1 MSARKK
7 IMLLGDI
14 GVGKTSLIRRLVL
27 DKFEGTYKGTL
38 GFDLY
43 TFTVDQAGPTG
54 ADRVPLVIWDTDG
67 NVGVNILRHD
77 VYMQGTSA
85 ALLVADA
92 TRPETHAVI
101 AELASAFAENFP
113 GRPFAFVINKTDLL
127 EGEPVTPAPL
137 QKYVERGHPLINTS
151 AKTGDNVTAA
161 FRLAASAILRR
172 GL

>member
-54 ADRVPLVIWDTDG
+54 SDRVPLVIWDTDG

-92 TRPETHAVI
+92 TRPETHTVVAD
-101 AELASAFAENFP
+101 LAAAFAENFP
-113 GRPFAFVINKTDLL
+113 GRPFAFVMNKSDLV
-127 EGEPVTPAPL
+127 EGHPVIPTPL
-137 QKYVERGHPLINTS
+137 QPHVAAGHPLIHTS
-151 AKTGDNVTAA
+151 AKTGDNVVAA
-161 FRLAASAILRR
+161 FRLAATAILRR

>member
-27 DKFEGTYKGTL
+27 DRFEGTYKGTL

-43 TFTVDQAGPTG
+43 TYAVDGADPTTG
-54 ADRVPLVIWDTDG
+54 DRVPLVIWDTDG
-67 NVGVNILRHD
+67 NVGVNILNHD

-85 ALLVADA
+85 ILLVADA
-92 TRPETHAVI
+92 TRPETHTAVG
-101 AELASAFAENFP
+101 ELATRVMDKFP
-113 GRPFAFVINKTDLL
+113 GRPFVFVLNKCDLI
-127 EGEPVTPAPL
+127 EGAPVTPTSWASLIDSGTPL
-137 QKYVERGHPLINTS
+137 MHTS
-151 AKTGDNVTAA
+151 AKSGERVVDAFRTAA
-161 FRLAASAILRR
+161 AAIIRR